1 MKIVIVGGGTAGWLS
16 ALYLANKTADNKLHD
31 ITVIDS
37 SKLGIIGAGEGSTGS
52 FVDTLKNRLKNL
64 KGLNLKDFHKKTN
77 STIKMGIHCK
87 NWHGEGESFY
97 EPLGAQ
103 RTFLEPFDLDYI
115 SALKYG
121 ESVDSSACM
130 HMWKQNKVPFVY
142 RGDGEPKASYSYHFD
157 AHKVGEYFKEV
168 ALQNNV
174 KHIDSEIHNL
184 TIEDGE
190 LKSIQLKETKETITA
205 DMWIDCSGFR
215 RVLIEPMGGGWIDY
229 SKWLPVNKAMTY
241 FHQFESDEIIAPETL
256 ALALPNGWMW
266 QIPTQER
273 YGCGYVYSDRFVS
286 DEQAHKE
293 LQEITGRTIDKF
305 RIIPF
310 NPGRCERTWVGNVL
324 AIGLSSHFLEPLE
337 ATSIHITS
345 NSLDAFCSSCLH
357 FSKEKTLTDYNIN
370 LFNSNFA
377 DTIDDYKS
385 LIQMHYITRREDS
398 NFWKYVKYDLEITE
412 RNKEVLE
419 LCKNRVPSFKDF
431 SAIVSASGWGVW
443 SWLLAGLGHISV
455 DVVDDTI
462 HNANLKIDLKKMYND
477 MQFKYNRVPEIFYT
491 HNEFLHDVKS
501 GKI

>member
-16 ALYLANKTADNKLHD
+16 ALYLANRTADSNLHD

-52 FVDTLKNRLKNL
+52 FVDTLRNRLKNI
-64 KGLNLKDFHKKTN
+64 KGLNIKDFHIKTN

-115 SALKYG
+115 LALTYG
-121 ESVDSSACM
+121 RAVDSSASM
-130 HMWKQNKVPFVY
+130 YMWEQNKVPFVY

-157 AHKVGEYFKEV
+157 AHKVGEYFKEL
-168 ALQNNV
+168 ALLNGV
-174 KHIDSEIHNL
+174 KHIDGEIHNL
-184 TIEDGE
+184 VMEGGE
-190 LKSIQLKETKETITA
+190 LKSVEVKETKEIFSA
-205 DMWIDCSGFR
+205 DMWIDCTGFR
-215 RVLIEPMGGGWIDY
+215 RALIGPMGGGWVDY

-241 FHQFESDEIIAPETL
+241 FHQYESDEVISPETL

-273 YGCGYVYSDRFVS
+273 YGCGYVYSDKFIS

-293 LQEITGRTIDKF
+293 LQEVTGRTIDKF

-310 NPGRCERTWVGNVL
+310 NPGRCERIWVGNVL
-324 AIGLSSHFLEPLE
+324 AVGLSSHFLEPLE
-337 ATSIHITS
+337 ATSIHITC
-345 NSLDAFCSSCLH
+345 NSLEDFCSNYLH
-357 FSKEKTLTDYNIN
+357 YSKEKTLTDYNKNI
-370 LFNSNFA
+370 FNKTFT
-377 DTIDDYKS
+377 DMVDDYKS

-398 NFWKYVKYDLEITE
+398 DFWKYVKYDLEITE

-443 SWLLAGLGHISV
+443 SWLLAGLDHISG

-462 HNANLKIDLKKMYND
+462 HNANLKMDLKKMYSD

>member
-16 ALYLANKTADNKLHD
+16 ALYLANKTIDSSLHD

-64 KGLNLKDFHKKTN
+64 KGLNLKDFHRKTN

-97 EPLGAQ
+97 EPLGPQ
-103 RTFLEPFDLDYI
+103 RTFLDSLDLDYLL
-115 SALKYG
+115 ALKYG
-121 ESVDSSACM
+121 EAVDSSNCM

-142 RGDGEPKASYSYHFD
+142 KGDGEAKASYSYHFD
-157 AHKVGEYFKEV
+157 AHKVGQYFKEV

-184 TIEDGE
+184 LIEDGE
-190 LKSIQLKETKETITA
+190 LKSIELKETGDVITA

-215 RVLIEPMGGGWIDY
+215 KVLIEPMGGGWVDY

-241 FHQFESDEIIAPETL
+241 FHQYKSDEVIAPETL
-256 ALALPNGWMW
+256 ALAMPNGWMW

-273 YGCGYVYSDRFVS
+273 YGCGYVYSDRFTS

-293 LQEITGRTIDKF
+293 LQEVTGRIIDKF

-324 AIGLSSHFLEPLE
+324 AVGLSSHFLEPLE

-345 NSLDAFCSSCLH
+345 NSLDAFCSNCLH
-357 FSKEKTLTDYNIN
+357 YSKEKTLTDYNRN
-370 LFNSNFA
+370 LFNINFCE
-377 DTIDDYKS
+377 TIDDYRS
-385 LIQMHYITRREDS
+385 LIQMHYITRREDTP
-398 NFWKYVKYDLEITE
+398 FWKYIKNDLEITQ
-412 RNKEVLE
+412 RNKEVLQ
-419 LCKNRVPSFKDF
+419 LCKNKVPSFKDF
-431 SAIVSASGWGVW
+431 SGIVSASGWGVW
-443 SWLLAGLGHISV
+443 SWLLAGLNHISD
-455 DVVDDTI
+455 DVVNDTI
-462 HNANLKIDLKKMYND
+462 YNANLKNDLEKIYKD
-477 MQFKYNRVPEIFYT
+477 MQIKYSKVPDIFYN
-491 HNEFLHDVKS
+491 HNEFLEDVKK